1 MRGVAIRRQPEE
13 KSMLRLI
20 RCFTAASALLLFSYT
35 FAADTAAP
43 AKLVTDNLVVN
54 GAVEHA
60 LTLSVDDLRTFPSQ
74 QVTEIA
80 LTRQSGADAGK
91 LENVKGVLLRNI
103 LDKAG
108 LVTHDHNDVKKT
120 VIIASAS
127 DGYKVVFSWSELYNS
142 SLGDGVLVYF
152 EKDGKPLA
160 DDEGRI
166 AMISSKDT
174 RTGPRHVKWLQAIE
188 VRKIAD

>member
-1 MRGVAIRRQPEE
+1 
-13 KSMLRLI
+13 MLRLI
-20 RCFTAASALLLFSYT
+20 RCFAAASALLLSSHA
-35 FAADTAAP
+35 FAADAGAP

-54 GAVEHA
+54 GTVEHA
-60 LTLSVDDLRTFPSQ
+60 LTLSVDDLRTFPSR
-74 QVTEIA
+74 QVTEIV

-120 VIIASAS
+120 IIIASAS
-127 DGYKVVFSWSELYNS
+127 DGYKAVFSWSELYNS

-160 DDEGRI
+160 DDEGHI

-174 RTGPRHVKWLQAIE
+174 RTGPRHVKWLQSIE